1 MGLKVR
7 LNWYDKKTE
16 IGEGREYSK
25 DFGDDASIMDNL
37 GIAPENNI
45 NNGGF
50 DIGGDWAAVLQP
62 YFVHTIDL
70 SAYDY
75 QVSFDYRD
83 VW

>member
-7 LNWYDKKTE
+7 LNWYNKKTE
-16 IGEGREYSK
+16 VGEGREYSK
-25 DFGDDASIMDNL
+25 DFGDDASIMDTL
-37 GIAPENNI
+37 GIAPENTI

-50 DIGGDWAAVLQP
+50 DIGEDWVAVLQSQ
-62 YFVHTIDL
+62 FLHTIDL